1 MHSSPSHL
9 RSLSGAGFYDKRCS
23 APHEHPCRL
32 GPIPPTAFF
41 ACAGFAD
48 DTPTVF
54 RSELSA
60 IFVPSAPRSLEHILA
75 AASILA

>member
-1 MHSSPSHL
+1 MSMP
-9 RSLSGAGFYDKRCS
+9 GANS
-23 APHEHPCRL
+23 ANRIFRVCRVCGRFDL
-32 GPIPPTAFF
+32 NA
-41 ACAGFAD
+41 

-60 IFVPSAPRSLEHILA
+60 IFVPAAPRSLEHILA